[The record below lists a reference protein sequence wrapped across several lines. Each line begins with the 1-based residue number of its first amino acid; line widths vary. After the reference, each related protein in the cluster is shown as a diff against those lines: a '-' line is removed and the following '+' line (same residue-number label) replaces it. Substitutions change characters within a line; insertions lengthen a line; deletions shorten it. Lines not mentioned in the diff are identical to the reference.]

1 MILPTDTRPESS
13 LYFLGAKVLG
23 VLKELPK
30 NKGSFINVYNL
41 VRSEITFSL
50 KLYQLTLDWLYLI
63 NVVIVNERGEVC
75 LVHQ

>member
-50 KLYQLTLDWLYLI
+50 KL
-63 NVVIVNERGEVC
+63 
-75 LVHQ
+75 